1 MRAALRL
8 GLIGIVVAAML
19 AGVDALTKRRIDA
32 NQHRALVDLLVD
44 VTHDS
49 RLTNIGAF
57 EPPTLICSATR
68 APLYRIY
75 GRSIRGYA
83 GPIELLL
90 GIDDAGKL
98 TGVRVVSHR
107 ETAGIGDV
115 IDTGKSNWIAGFD
128 SKTATTLSAGDGAI
142 DIVSSASITTG
153 AVIGAV
159 HDALVDAADAPL
171 RSCSY
176 VLSE

>member
-1 MRAALRL
+1 MTAALRL
-8 GLIGIVVAAML
+8 GLVGIVVAALL

-32 NQHRALVDLLVD
+32 NQQHALIELLVD
-44 VTHDS
+44 VTGDS
-49 RLTNIGAF
+49 RLKNIGAF
-57 EPPTLICSATR
+57 ELPTLICTATGT
-68 APLYRIY
+68 PLYRVY
-75 GRSIRGYA
+75 GRSARGYA

-115 IDTGKSNWIAGFD
+115 IEMSKSHWLAGFD
-128 SKTATTLSAGDGAI
+128 SKTAATLLAGDGAI
-142 DIVSSASITTG
+142 DVVSSASITTG

-159 HDALVDAADAPL
+159 HDALIDAADAPL

>member
-1 MRAALRL
+1 MTAALRL
-8 GLIGIVVAAML
+8 GLIGVVVASLL

-32 NQHRALVDLLVD
+32 NRHHALIDLLVD
-44 VTHDS
+44 VTGDA
-49 RLTNIGAF
+49 RLKKISAF
-57 EPPTLICSATR
+57 EFPALICSVNR

-75 GRSIRGYA
+75 GRSAQGYA

-90 GIDDAGKL
+90 GVDDAGKL

-115 IDTGKSNWIAGFD
+115 IDVNKSNWIHGFD
-128 SKTATTLSAGDGAI
+128 SKTATMLSAGDGAI
-142 DIVSSASITTG
+142 DVVSSASVTTG

-159 HDALVDAADAPL
+159 QDALNDAAEAPPG
-171 RSCSY
+171 SCSY

>member
-1 MRAALRL
+1 MTAALRL
-8 GLIGIVVAAML
+8 GLIGVVVAALL
-19 AGVDALTKRRIDA
+19 AGVDALTKQRIHA
-32 NQHRALVDLLVD
+32 NQQRALVELVVD
-44 VTHDS
+44 VTGDP
-49 RLTNIGAF
+49 RLTQIGAF
-57 EPPTLICSATR
+57 ELPMLICSATQT
-68 APLYRIY
+68 PLYRIY
-75 GRSIRGYA
+75 GRSARGYA

-90 GIDDAGKL
+90 GIGDAGKL

-107 ETAGIGDV
+107 ETPGIGDV
-115 IDTGKSNWIAGFD
+115 IETGKSNWIAGFV
-128 SKTATTLSAGDGAI
+128 SKTATTLSTGDGAI
-142 DIVSSASITTG
+142 DVVSSASITTG

>member
-1 MRAALRL
+1 MTAALRL
-8 GLIGIVVAAML
+8 GLIGIVVAALL

-32 NQHRALVDLLVD
+32 NQQHALVDLLVD
-44 VTHDS
+44 VTGDS
-49 RLTNIGAF
+49 RLREIGAF
-57 EPPTLICSATR
+57 EPPTLICSARRT
-68 APLYRIY
+68 PLYRVY
-75 GRSIRGYA
+75 GRSAKGYA

-90 GIDDAGKL
+90 GIDDTGKL

-115 IDTGKSNWIAGFD
+115 IDIGNSNWIAGFA
-128 SKTATTLSAGDGAI
+128 SKTAITLSTGDGAI
-142 DIVSSASITTG
+142 DVVSSASITTG
-153 AVIGAV
+153 AVIAAV
-159 HDALVDAADAPL
+159 HDALIDAADAPL

>member
-1 MRAALRL
+1 MTAALRL
-8 GLIGIVVAAML
+8 ALIGIVVAALL
-19 AGVDALTKRRIDA
+19 AGVDALTKRRIDT
-32 NQHRALVDLLVD
+32 NQQRAFNDLVVD
-44 VTHDS
+44 VTGDL
-49 RLTNIGAF
+49 RLRKIDAF
-57 EPPTLICSATR
+57 ELPTLICSATR
-68 APLYRIY
+68 TPLYRIY
-75 GRSIRGYA
+75 RRSARGYA

-90 GIDDAGKL
+90 GLDDVGKL

-107 ETAGIGDV
+107 ETVGIGDV
-115 IDTGKSNWIAGFD
+115 IDAGKSNWIAGFD
-128 SKTATTLSAGDGAI
+128 SKTATTLSTGDGAI

-159 HDALVDAADAPL
+159 HDALIDAADAPL